1 MQITAPAIVRVMEHS
16 SEWARLTDLPGS
28 AVSDVLSVLKAFEAN
43 DAGQCRCDSTVAEG
57 GAPFELSVSS
67 NDPKALRLLSEVKV
81 YGESLIG
88 NMQRNIS
95 FLTALTPLHG
105 MTQTHEFTQ
114 FLQVLTPPGELLG
127 QLQWKFSFYTA
138 MRTTG
143 HDHAIRCYFNL
154 LWGTPEQRFV
164 RVIEAL
170 RFLGRVDLFTIVQH
184 LSGVLAA
191 WGEVV
196 GISCDIREGVI
207 VPAKIHFSIHKR
219 SPYRLGVLMN
229 WMGLSIN
236 SELVRDFLS
245 LHPLQSIGSI
255 PYLFSVGLEQ
265 GPQRSLK
272 IDAVLRG
279 LPSDTRDEIVSLILR
294 STDHGWLETKLRE
307 VESNMCNGSDAPA
320 KQYVG
325 LSCNPG
331 RAPYVNVYF
340 SVPQASSGNG
350 PLDVGFEQ
358 RALDAIRMIQSES
371 GAFEFETVD
380 FSSRRR
386 PVPAGGGDIYMTSL
400 VQQCL
405 NAYWEGA
412 KPWIADQCIAFVRS
426 RQEGDGWR
434 YLPELPLD
442 TDDTAMAMISL
453 RAAGQNPPPNMT
465 AALLRQQLESGGF
478 RTFYFNDSDP
488 EHFAVTANAVN
499 ALWYIERSA
508 ARAGLG
514 YIDRWMREPR
524 WQELQWMYSGILPMY
539 LLARTASVFNEYA
552 PDLQNR
558 IVEFLCSRRR
568 GDGLWGN
575 GNPECV
581 ETALAALALD
591 CCGVRPNGMRAIVD
605 FLRDSQCSD
614 GTWPWAPLYS
624 DGDGQWF
631 GQRAAS
637 TILCCSG
644 LRLSSSL
651 NS

>member
-1 MQITAPAIVRVMEHS
+1 MGLATPAIATVMEYS
-16 SEWARLTDLPGS
+16 SEWASSMEIPGS
-28 AVSDVLSVLKAFEAN
+28 AVSDVISVLKAFEAN
-43 DAGQCRCDSTVAEG
+43 AGGQCRCDSTVSENG
-57 GAPFELSVSS
+57 SPFELSVSS
-67 NDPKALRLLSEVKV
+67 NDPKALRLLSEVRL

-95 FLTALTPLHG
+95 FLAMLTSLHG
-105 MTQTHEFTQ
+105 MTQSLDFTR
-114 FLQVLTPPGELLG
+114 FLQVFTPPGDLLG
-127 QLQWKFSFYTA
+127 QLQWKFAFYTA

-143 HDHAIRCYFNL
+143 HERAIRCYFNF
-154 LWGTPEQRFV
+154 LWGSPEQRFV
-164 RVIEAL
+164 RVVDAL
-170 RFLGRVDLFTIVQH
+170 RFLSRDDLLPIVQH
-184 LSGVLAA
+184 LSGVLAE

-196 GISCDIREGVI
+196 GISCDIREGAI
-207 VPAKIHFSIHKR
+207 VPAKIHFSIHKH

-229 WMGLSIN
+229 WMELSTH
-236 SELVRDFLS
+236 SELVRTFLS
-245 LHPLQSIGSI
+245 LHPLQSNGSI

-265 GPQRSLK
+265 GPPRSLK

-279 LPSDTRDEIVSLILR
+279 LSSENRDEILSSILG
-294 STDHGWLETKLRE
+294 STNLGWLDSRLRQ
-307 VESNMCNGSDAPA
+307 VESSICRGSDAPA

-325 LSCNPG
+325 LSCKAG
-331 RAPYVNVYF
+331 SVPYVNVYF
-340 SVPQASSGNG
+340 SVPQVSTGNAAR
-350 PLDVGFEQ
+350 DVRFEQ

-371 GAFEFETVD
+371 GAFEFETAD

-386 PVPAGGGDIYMTSL
+386 PVPAGGGDIYMTCL
-400 VQQCL
+400 VQQSL
-405 NAYWEGA
+405 NAYWGEA
-412 KPWIADQCIAFVRS
+412 QPWIASRCITYVRS
-426 RQEGDGWR
+426 RQEEDGWR

-442 TDDTAMAMISL
+442 TDDTAMAIISL
-453 RAAGQNPPPNMT
+453 RAAGQNLPRNLMI
-465 AALLRQQLESGGF
+465 ALLRQQLDSGGF

-499 ALWYIERSA
+499 ALWDIERSA

-514 YIDRWMREPR
+514 YIERWMKEPR
-524 WQELQWMYSGILPMY
+524 WHELQWMYSGILPMY
-539 LLARTASVFNEYA
+539 LLARTNSLFHEYA

-558 IVEFLCSRRR
+558 IVDFLCSRRR
-568 GDGLWGN
+568 EDGLWGN

-591 CCGVRPNGMRAIVD
+591 CCGVRPSAMKVIIE

-631 GQRAAS
+631 GQRAVS

-644 LRLSSSL
+644 LKLYSSL
-651 NS
+651 DS